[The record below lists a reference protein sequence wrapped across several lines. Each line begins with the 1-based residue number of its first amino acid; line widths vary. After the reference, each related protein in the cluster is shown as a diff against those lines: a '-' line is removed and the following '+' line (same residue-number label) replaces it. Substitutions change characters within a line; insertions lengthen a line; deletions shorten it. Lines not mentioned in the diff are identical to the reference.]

1 MESKKPSYRSIVSEE
16 VKDQQDTVLQF
27 KNWNEINA
35 STETL
40 SFQGSVKEQPQPKI
54 ISPVK
59 LEFLQAFADF
69 ITHLTT
75 DVKEYYGF
83 HGLANELS
91 TDKVI
96 DCLENS
102 VVIDINDDNSN
113 NEHSSDDEETF
124 S

>member
-16 VKDQQDTVLQF
+16 VKDQQDSVLQF
-27 KNWNEINA
+27 KNWDEINA

-40 SFQGSVKEQPQPKI
+40 SSVKEQPQPKSV
-54 ISPVK
+54 SPVK
-59 LEFLQAFADF
+59 SEFLQAFADF

-102 VVIDINDDNSN
+102 VVIDISDDNSN